1 MVDITIHRCTLRI
14 VRHGGWG
21 WGPEPRRLLQTAI
34 KALPELLE
42 AELGKL
48 WPDDL
53 ELNFAAP
60 VSLRIPMRLGELVAA
75 AHREEGFNSTTTSP
89 EAQALGQR
97 IAVAARRAFGSEQ
110 SASVSQAEI
119 ARPAKD
125 ERAIA
130 LPLQRG
136 PGSAVFEVLRSWCE
150 AGVLTQRLSGFSV
163 TALAAWLAQL
173 SQPAPG
179 PIAQTPDGPVAC
191 ESVGRAARGRIG
203 ETSYP
208 VTSFV
213 TQPRSGHGDSVP
225 IEVIIRVVAD
235 HVRLLQDAA
244 EDRAAA
250 LRRRLIILIE
260 VMTELGLRQCD
271 PPLLETLE
279 RLLPLPGA
287 ANVPA
292 SEALTSPKF
301 TQDEYS
307 LPGAANV
314 PASEALTSPKFTQDE
329 YGLPGAAHVPA
340 SEAEETR
347 SGGSSEQRTSTPGRV
362 ATTVRESE
370 RDRSNF
376 SRAVSQPAV
385 GADHSETRS
394 TQASLVAAERA
405 SEQSQRSSQA
415 NVPALALQPAVAVT
429 LLPGV
434 RRLAADGSKQRVVSA
449 LPFILLGPLSRV
461 GYLKVL
467 AATLEA
473 ADAVASSSLFAAAL
487 AYKVLAPPARGW
499 RREPDAITAA
509 SAFAG
514 LAQPVPEPELAQLAR
529 HLDQQLSP
537 LDALISGALISGH
550 NQQKPILLLRAGTKT
565 EDGFLLVDVEGTFAI
580 QWAEELAELR
590 QVLVQLDSSLV
601 LVPQATAD
609 AKVLRWLAEE
619 GFQFVTDAIPIRGE
633 QWRSLRCQQERWWTN
648 EAIRSDT
655 SLIKMA
661 RLMRTA
667 AEEAA
672 SSWAALVVQR
682 PSVPLADDHKLDRHL
697 TLAASLALGTV
708 AWELWRVREQT
719 SPQLA
724 LERFSDLGALVTWNR
739 DAVHV
744 TLPLGKRFQD
754 LRDHGLLDDV
764 SEVPWFNGRRLTFS
778 TD

>member
-21 WGPEPRRLLQTAI
+21 WGPEPRKLLQAAI

-60 VSLRIPMRLGELVAA
+60 VSLRIPLRLGELVAA
-75 AHREEGFNSTTTSP
+75 THQEEGFNSTTRSP

-97 IAVAARRAFGSEQ
+97 IAVAAKRAFVSEQ
-110 SASVSQAEI
+110 SASVSQSEMGS
-119 ARPAKD
+119 PAKV

-130 LPLQRG
+130 LPLQRE

-150 AGVLTQRLSGFSV
+150 AGVLRQRLSGFSV

-173 SQPAPG
+173 LQPAPG
-179 PIAQTPDGPVAC
+179 PIAQTPDGPVAH
-191 ESVGRAARGRIG
+191 ESVGRAAPGRVGEASYPVTSPRGRVG
-203 ETSYP
+203 EASYPVTSPRGRAGEASYP

-213 TQPRSGHGDSVP
+213 TQPRNGHGDSVP

-244 EDRAAA
+244 EDRAIT

-271 PPLLETLE
+271 PTLRETLE

-292 SEALTSPKF
+292 SEA
-301 TQDEYS
+301 
-307 LPGAANV
+307 
-314 PASEALTSPKFTQDE
+314 
-329 YGLPGAAHVPA
+329 
-340 SEAEETR
+340 EETR
-347 SGGSSEQRTSTPGRV
+347 SGVSSEQSTSMPGGV
-362 ATTVRESE
+362 ATKLQEPE

-376 SRAVSQPAV
+376 SLAVSQPAV

-394 TQASLVAAERA
+394 AQASLVAAERA
-405 SEQSQRSSQA
+405 SEQSQRSSRA
-415 NVPALALQPAVAVT
+415 NVPALALQPAVAVP

-473 ADAVASSSLFAAAL
+473 ADAAASSSLFAAAL

-509 SAFAG
+509 TAFAG

-529 HLDQQLSP
+529 HLAQHLSP
-537 LDALISGALISGH
+537 LDALISGALIGGH
-550 NQQKPILLLRAGTKT
+550 NEQQPILLLRAGTKT

-580 QWAEELAELR
+580 QWARELAELR

-609 AKVLRWLAEE
+609 AQLLRWLAEE

-633 QWRSLRCQQERWWTN
+633 QWRNLRCQQERWWTN

-682 PSVPLADDHKLDRHL
+682 PSVPLADDHKLDHHL

-708 AWELWRVREQT
+708 AWELWRAREQT

-764 SEVPWFNGRRLTFS
+764 SEVPWFNDRRLTFS